1 MSLTFDNRLQTL
13 ERSEYVNSGAT
24 LTVTAAAHANKVI
37 KLNQAAGEAITLP
50 AATGT
55 GNLYRFYKS
64 VALSSNTTTIKVANA
79 TDVMAGMATV
89 AATASGTFPTASTS
103 DTITFNATTQG
114 GLIGTYVE
122 IEDVASG
129 TFRVNVLS
137 VGSGTAIT
145 VFSAT
150 VS

>member
-13 ERSEYVNSGAT
+13 ERSEYVNSGTALT
-24 LTVTAAAHANKVI
+24 LTAALHANKVI
-37 KLNQAAGEAITLP
+37 KMNQAAGEAITLP

-55 GNLYRFYKS
+55 GNRYYLYKS
-64 VALSSNTTTIKVANA
+64 VSLSSNTSTIKVANS
-79 TDVMAGMATV
+79 TDVMAGMAVV
-89 AATASGTFPTASTS
+89 AATASGIFPTASTS

-114 GLIGTYVE
+114 GLIGTFVE

-129 TFRVNVLS
+129 VFRVTVLS
-137 VGSGTAIT
+137 VGSGTAVT

-150 VS
+150 V

>member
-1 MSLTFDNRLQTL
+1 MSLTFDNRLQAV
-13 ERSEYVNSGAT
+13 ERSEYINSGAT
-24 LTVTAAAHANKVI
+24 LTITAQAHAGKVI
-37 KLNQAAGEAITLP
+37 NLNQAAGEAITLP

-64 VALSSNTTTIKVANA
+64 VALSSNTTVIKVANA
-79 TDVMAGMATV
+79 TDVLRGVATV
-89 AATASGTFPTASTS
+89 AATASGTFHTAATS

-114 GLIGTYVE
+114 GLQGSYVE
-122 IEDVASG
+122 VEDVASG
-129 TFRVNVLS
+129 FFRVNVLS

-150 VS
+150 V